1 MPQIKCLKCGRRI
14 AITPI
19 FLPKGKRYWIE
30 LDRKIT
36 GLYLSGAS
44 YHQVKTILDRAME
57 WDCGLMSLWKRFQK
71 VARIASLPGPGGD
84 SQSVVS
90 G

>member
-1 MPQIKCLKCGRRI
+1 MRK
-14 AITPI
+14 TDSHNPI
-19 FLPKGKRYWIE
+19 FLPRGKRYWIE